1 MIGSCSFIS
10 FSKLFGSMM
19 NCNRNSQ
26 TITNLISQGY
36 NSWISFDALGILYEL
51 LIQSAL
57 VLIHMYLKEEMISAM
72 FYARIYFAAV
82 ESFFTS

>member
-26 TITNLISQGY
+26 TVTNLISQEY
-36 NSWISFDALGILYEL
+36 NSWISFGAAGILYHL
-51 LIQSAL
+51 FIQNAL
-57 VLIHMYLKEEMISAM
+57 VLIHMYLKEEIISALSN
-72 FYARIYFAAV
+72 ARIHFAAV
-82 ESFFTS
+82 ESFFRS